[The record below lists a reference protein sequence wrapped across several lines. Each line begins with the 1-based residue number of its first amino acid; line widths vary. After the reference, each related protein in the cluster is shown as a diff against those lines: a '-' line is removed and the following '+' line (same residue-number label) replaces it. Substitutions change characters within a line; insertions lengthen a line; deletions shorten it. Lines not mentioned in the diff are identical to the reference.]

1 MFHKTGNTFHRTG
14 QGAVSSV
21 EYREAISAAL
31 SQELVGAGRA
41 AKTIIRW
48 TDVTERTAKNWIS
61 GSYGPAGEH
70 LIELMRHS
78 DTVLAVVLELAGRQ
92 EVLLA
97 ERIKLARQELAN
109 VLSRL
114 DEICGGPTL

>member
-14 QGAVSSV
+14 QGAVSSA

-31 SQELVGAGRA
+31 SQELGGAGRA
-41 AKTIIRW
+41 AKTMIRW
-48 TDVTERTAKNWIS
+48 TDVSERTAKNWIS

-78 DTVLAVVLELAGRQ
+78 DTVLAVVLELAGRN
-92 EVLLA
+92 EALSL
-97 ERIKLARQELAN
+97 ERIKLVRQELAS

-114 DEICGGPTL
+114 DEICGSGET